1 MRFLTCAVT
10 ELALSVSPAMAGAD
24 LLSAGK
30 PAGVHQAQSE
40 TSTAV
45 LIGLGLGL
53 TGLAIAVLASH
64 GKAGGTASN
73 PPVVINTNSTTP

>member
-1 MRFLTCAVT
+1 M
-10 ELALSVSPAMAGAD
+10 LSP
-24 LLSAGK
+24 GK

-45 LIGLGLGL
+45 LIALGLGL

-64 GKAGGTASN
+64 GHAGGTASN
-73 PPVVINTNSTTP
+73 PPVVINTTNTTP